1 MPITRNVLFYENLT
15 EYQYKMYILA
25 KCVEK
30 ASENCFFFISRT
42 ETKYFNFLKNKQKE
56 SKLQWL
62 QFQFLHRIIPKND
75 YLYNI

>member
-30 ASENCFFFISRT
+30 ACENRFLTTRT

-56 SKLQWL
+56 SKLKWL

-75 YLYNI
+75 YPYNI